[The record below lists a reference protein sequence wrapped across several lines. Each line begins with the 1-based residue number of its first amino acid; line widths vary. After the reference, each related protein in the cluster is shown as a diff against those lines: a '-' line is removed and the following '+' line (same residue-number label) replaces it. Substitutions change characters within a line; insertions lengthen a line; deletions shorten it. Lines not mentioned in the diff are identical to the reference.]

1 MSYQFI
7 PDRITTIKENKET
20 NKQVPNS
27 GENVGSKHG
36 EKENGLCGGY

>member
-27 GENVGSKHG
+27 GENVESKHG